1 MIQPRRPD
9 DFESEEDPPGPDHCA
24 LLDEYWDAL
33 RAESGLDPRRLIDP
47 DLADESIAGDL
58 EVLNLLHQVRCAA
71 HADGGA
77 SQLPTACLSE
87 SFARAASSREKQA
100 GAGPSPRPAED
111 SQVPERIGKYQVLE
125 LLDQG
130 GQAQVFRVI
139 HPKLAKFCALKLARR
154 SLANGGRPNRN
165 PLEAEGQIL
174 IECEHPNLIRVIDMD
189 VHEGRPFVVMEYV
202 RGLTLQQFVAQVRP
216 GPRRAARIV
225 IELARAVAYLHNRGI
240 IHQDIKPQNVLIDDQ
255 GRPRLIDLGMAR
267 QNHAWRDDA
276 DDSTGGTAGY
286 MSPEQAMGC
295 AELIGPWTDVF
306 GLGGLYYHLLTG
318 RPLYVASS
326 RAATSWQ
333 ARKASPTPV
342 RQLNPRVS
350 HSLAQI
356 CHKALAADPE
366 RRYSTAGDLE
376 RALRR
381 SLERRCIAASC
392 LFVLLLMAALVFVT
406 RPGSSVA
413 PKIDP
418 LEVDHFRGDPAVP
431 LGRIGSNE
439 QTVRFNDDVRISV
452 KLDAPAYCYVFAL
465 NADGEVQLCDP
476 KPNELP
482 ERKEWIRFPSVATKY
497 FGLTDGPGEQ
507 AFVIVATTRPL
518 PSFEKWSGRD
528 GIKEQWKPT
537 AADGVWSYDGHWIKR
552 VDSVPRGEPRDHT
565 GHPPGFLKVGEYLK
579 NRSDVEAIQG
589 IAFPVKPTEVKSPP

>member
-9 DFESEEDPPGPDHCA
+9 DSESEEDPPGLDHCA
-24 LLDEYWDAL
+24 LLDEYWNAL

-47 DLADESIAGDL
+47 DLADKSIAGDL

-77 SQLPTACLSE
+77 SQLSTAWLSE
-87 SFARAASSREKQA
+87 SFARTASSREKPTATEPPPQQA
-100 GAGPSPRPAED
+100 NDPK
-111 SQVPERIGKYQVLE
+111 VPERIGKYQVVE

-154 SLANGGRPNRN
+154 SLTNADQPDRN
-165 PLEAEGQIL
+165 PLEAEGRIL
-174 IECEHPNLIRVIDMD
+174 VECEHPNLVRVIDMD

-202 RGLTLQQFVAQVRP
+202 RGSTLRQFVARVRP
-216 GPRRAARIV
+216 GPRQAARLV
-225 IELARAVAYLHNRGI
+225 IELARAVTYLHDRGI
-240 IHQDIKPQNVLIDDQ
+240 IHQDIKPQNVLIDEQ

-295 AELIGPWTDVF
+295 ADLIGPWTDVF

-326 RAATSWQ
+326 RAATSWM
-333 ARKASPTPV
+333 ARKASYEPV
-342 RQLNPRVS
+342 RHLNPQVS
-350 HSLAQI
+350 HSLERI

-366 RRYSTAGDLE
+366 RRYPTAGDLE

-381 SLERRCIAASC
+381 SLERRWIAASG
-392 LFVLLLMAALVFVT
+392 LFVLLLMAALVFIT
-406 RPGSSVA
+406 RPGPPVA
-413 PKIDP
+413 PKIFSFD
-418 LEVDHFRGDPAVP
+418 VDHFRGKPAVP

-439 QTVRFNDDVRISV
+439 RTVQFDDDVRISV
-452 KLDAPAYCYVFAL
+452 KLDVPAYYYVIAL

-482 ERKEWIRFPSVATKY
+482 ERKEWIRFPSGATKY
-497 FGLTDGPGEQ
+497 FGLTDGLGEQ

-528 GIKEQWKPT
+528 GIKPLWKPT
-537 AADGVWSYDGHWIKR
+537 PADGVWSYDGWIKR

-565 GHPPGFLKVGEYLK
+565 GHPPGFLEVCKYLK
-579 NRSDVEAIQG
+579 NLPDVQAIQG
-589 IAFPVKPTEVKSPP
+589 IAFPVKPQR